1 MKKSLLLLASLVLTT
16 AGPALAQAPVKTT
29 GSQANENARHRQL
42 SAQSPKTPAQKAD
55 RKAGRMAKALGL
67 NADQEARIE
76 QLMLARQQ
84 EAAALKAKYGTDKKA
99 GRADL
104 QAARDRYQAQLKT
117 ILTAEQYAKFNQ
129 LKEEHRG
136 AGKAKAKA

>member
-1 MKKSLLLLASLVLTT
+1 
-16 AGPALAQAPVKTT
+16 
-29 GSQANENARHRQL
+29 
-42 SAQSPKTPAQKAD
+42 
-55 RKAGRMAKALGL
+55 MAKALGL